1 MAGVFWFHGR
11 LHRNRSF
18 KLVFFVSVSAMWEHV
33 EQVFEKGN
41 SQATYYFSDTS
52 ISPEIHF
59 LCQTFP
65 TQVLQIN
72 QLYGFQIH
80 KFSCVFFFFIF
91 VQSESYF
98 LMLSFHHMAH
108 YIFENKIA
116 PRKLSC
122 QLSEMQ
128 RYAGHY
134 FIIYKKK
141 KSSKFSRLGS

>member
-59 LCQTFP
+59 LRQTFP

-80 KFSCVFFFFIF
+80 KFSCFFFFHFCSIRELLSDVIF
-91 VQSESYF
+91 
-98 LMLSFHHMAH
+98 
-108 YIFENKIA
+108 
-116 PRKLSC
+116 
-122 QLSEMQ
+122 
-128 RYAGHY
+128 
-134 FIIYKKK
+134 
-141 KSSKFSRLGS
+141 SSHGPLHF